1 MKPRPT
7 LLLTLTLLLAT
18 LPAVAQKNDPDRTP
32 DRGLWH
38 ASSKA
43 AKSVT
48 GDIVFT
54 DYKITL
60 DFFTYTI
67 ANIRSLTPAE
77 LAAAFDADP
86 APSAAAKPATIA
98 GTLYRLDIPGGKKF
112 LHGTP
117 LCGAE
122 DTQWIATYTSGK
134 SLELLFFSGND
145 MPVLTLDALTDA
157 PNLCGRYAYTR

>member
-1 MKPRPT
+1 MKLRPI
-7 LLLTLTLLLAT
+7 LLLTLALT
-18 LPAVAQKNDPDRTP
+18 LPAISQKNDPDRTP

-38 ASSKA
+38 ASSKP

-54 DYKITL
+54 DYKVTL

-67 ANIRSLTPAE
+67 ANIRTLTPAE
-77 LAAAFDADP
+77 LAAAFAADP
-86 APSAAAKPATIA
+86 ATTSA

-122 DTQWIATYTSGK
+122 DTQWIATYTSGR